1 MIGLA
6 IILSSI
12 WGWQQLLPVQE
23 VHATDTG
30 ARTATSTSDCVDD
43 ATVGT
48 QAWTNPGNAAVF
60 GGSSA
65 TISTNASVTSHYL
78 KCTNFGF
85 SGLIPAG
92 STIDGIE
99 LIVGRNGGVFGTA
112 KDNAVRLVKGGVI
125 GTTDK
130 KSATNWPQSV
140 AAATYGGVSDLWGDT
155 WTIADIESS
164 GFGAV
169 ISATLT
175 YSFFQVQANVDYIQ
189 IKVHYSPPPVTI
201 VQSGYRFYA
210 NADST
215 DVGAPLAAL
224 NSPVVLTSTGQEFRL
239 RMLADVAVNPLTVGR
254 KFNLEFVDPGSG
266 SCASPSGGSPASWTK
281 VMTGHPGEV
290 WNQVTPSITHNLLS
304 LTARPK

>member
-1 MIGLA
+1 M
-6 IILSSI
+6 
-12 WGWQQLLPVQE
+12 
-23 VHATDTG
+23 
-30 ARTATSTSDCVDD
+30 
-43 ATVGT
+43 GT

-175 YSFFQVQANVDYIQ
+175 YSFFQVQAVVALQVVEYCL
-189 IKVHYSPPPVTI
+189 V
-201 VQSGYRFYA
+201 
-210 NADST
+210 
-215 DVGAPLAAL
+215 AA
-224 NSPVVLTSTGQEFRL
+224 
-239 RMLADVAVNPLTVGR
+239 
-254 KFNLEFVDPGSG
+254 
-266 SCASPSGGSPASWTK
+266 
-281 VMTGHPGEV
+281 
-290 WNQVTPSITHNLLS
+290 
-304 LTARPK
+304 

>member
-1 MIGLA
+1 MRFIHIYNSRFNKKSSTVWRRRGLATVIGLA

-99 LIVGRNGGVFGTA
+99 LIVGRNGGV
-112 KDNAVRLVKGGVI
+112 LVA
-125 GTTDK
+125 
-130 KSATNWPQSV
+130 SFQS
-140 AAATYGGVSDLWGDT
+140 
-155 WTIADIESS
+155 
-164 GFGAV
+164 
-169 ISATLT
+169 
-175 YSFFQVQANVDYIQ
+175 
-189 IKVHYSPPPVTI
+189 
-201 VQSGYRFYA
+201 
-210 NADST
+210 
-215 DVGAPLAAL
+215 
-224 NSPVVLTSTGQEFRL
+224 
-239 RMLADVAVNPLTVGR
+239 
-254 KFNLEFVDPGSG
+254 
-266 SCASPSGGSPASWTK
+266 
-281 VMTGHPGEV
+281 
-290 WNQVTPSITHNLLS
+290 
-304 LTARPK
+304 